1 MKRKVMFKSKI
12 SPPIFCLA
20 SICLLVSTTRQV
32 EANSQSLETSQLTSC
47 SVAQKIPRL
56 RFKLPSR
63 GVPGARVSGAT
74 RQGSNYVTA
83 IIPSK
88 KLGLTASE
96 SPTLFVYIPENQSA
110 SANLVITDE
119 QGKQLYQSD
128 FTVPQEAGILR
139 IKLPETVNLETD
151 KIYKWQVQ
159 LNSENSSPMMNFKL
173 KTFGWVEKVSLVENS
188 LAEEETWAHLNTL
201 AEAGIWHDTL
211 EKLAM
216 LRLENPEDM
225 QLETEWTELLTSVGL
240 NNVAH
245 SNIFPEVVEVK

>member
-1 MKRKVMFKSKI
+1 MFKSKI
-12 SPPIFCLA
+12 YLPIVCLA
-20 SICLLVSTTRQV
+20 SICLLVPTTRQV
-32 EANSQSLETSQLTSC
+32 EANSLSLETSQLNSY

-173 KTFGWVEKVSLVENS
+173 KTFGWVEKVPLVENSLNS
-188 LAEEETWAHLNTL
+188 LAEEETWANLNTL

-211 EKLAM
+211 EQLAM
-216 LRLENPEDM
+216 LRLENPEDI
-225 QLETEWTELLTSVGL
+225 QLEAEWTELLTSVGL
-240 NNVAH
+240 SNVAH
-245 SNIFPEVVEVK
+245 SNILPEVVEVK